1 MYDAK
6 TSGAPFENM
15 NSPVSDLKGI
25 EHSAITLMRFS
36 ADENG
41 YLCLTFTTIP
51 FPACTA
57 QQSDGVDDVADGE
70 ALLFIAEFNA
80 ASLLVQWINV
90 TLKMKAHDVD
100 KKDRIRVD
108 EAR

>member
-1 MYDAK
+1 MKDAR
-6 TSGAPFENM
+6 TSGAPFENI

-25 EHSAITLMRFS
+25 EHSAITLMRLS

-51 FPACTA
+51 LLACTA
-57 QQSDGVDDVADGE
+57 QQSDGVADVAEGD

-80 ASLLVQWINV
+80 ASLCVQWMVVIFS
-90 TLKMKAHDVD
+90 
-100 KKDRIRVD
+100 
-108 EAR
+108 